1 MTRLAAALAVM
12 LAFAPA
18 TGWITSAWATPQSDL
33 MDADRAFSRLS
44 ETRGRPYAFLSMAMN
59 NARLFGD
66 GAVAP
71 IYNRA
76 QAFRSL
82 GRREAV
88 RMRWVPA
95 GAGVSADGRMGWTD
109 GRWEV
114 STRGAVTGDGHY
126 LTVWVKDR
134 RGIWKVQA
142 NMRTNSPA
150 KK

>member
-1 MTRLAAALAVM
+1 MRIKAATLLLT
-12 LAFAPA
+12 LAFLPAPA
-18 TGWITSAWATPQSDL
+18 SATPQSEL

-44 ETRGRPYAFLSMAMN
+44 ERRGRPYAFLSMAMN
-59 NARLFGD
+59 NAHLFGD
-66 GAVAP
+66 GTLAP

-76 QAFRSL
+76 QAFRAL

-88 RMRWVPA
+88 RMRWEPA
-95 GAGVSADGRMGWTD
+95 GAGVSGDGRMGWTD

-114 STRGAVTGDGHY
+114 ATRGKVLRSGHY

-134 RGIWKVQA
+134 RGAWKVQA
-142 NMRTNSPA
+142 NMSTNTPA